1 MIEDVAEDEAEE
13 VQMLGH
19 KVKKVKVVDMVVK
32 MAKMVNILLVREEVK
47 GEVEAEVWVMA

>member
-13 VQMLGH
+13 VQMLGD
-19 KVKKVKVVDMVVK
+19 KVKKVKVLDMVVK

>member
-1 MIEDVAEDEAEE
+1 VIEDVAEDEAEE